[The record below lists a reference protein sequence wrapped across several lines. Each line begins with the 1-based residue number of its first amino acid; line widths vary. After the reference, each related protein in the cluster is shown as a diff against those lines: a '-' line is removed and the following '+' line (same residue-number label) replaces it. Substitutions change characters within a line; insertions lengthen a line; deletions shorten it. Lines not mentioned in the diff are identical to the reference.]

1 MRVGIITFHASH
13 NYGSVLQA
21 YALQQTVMSLG
32 HECEIIN
39 FRTQR
44 QIDFYK
50 PFYCQN
56 IFRAKLKALLYPF
69 LAAAVRGKYEK
80 FESFIN
86 EKYVMSASQYATVD
100 ELSQTA
106 FDYDAVICGS
116 DQIWNTTCIDFDE
129 AYLLTFI
136 NNVRKI
142 AYAPSM
148 GPRAALAL
156 IPNKQELF
164 NNIIPQFDFI
174 SVRENAS
181 KEVIEKVC
189 GLTVDVVVEPTLLL
203 NSEDW
208 NQLLG
213 TKPLV
218 AGDYIFFYAAWDDMD
233 AYNEAIK
240 IASELNTKLVVSM
253 PYWYHKF
260 HGHPN
265 VEFYVNCGPEEFL
278 NLLKYSRMV
287 IGASFH
293 AVAFSIIYGKQ
304 FYAINGMND
313 NRISNLIQPLS
324 IQFFAERPHSFLTD
338 DELSS
343 VYHDVKKKL
352 NDITDKSRTYLKKAL
367 S

>member
-1 MRVGIITFHASH
+1 MKVGIITFHAAH
-13 NYGSVLQA
+13 NYGAVLQA

-56 IFRAKLKALLYPF
+56 RFRAKLKALLYPS

-86 EKYVMSASQYATVD
+86 EKYLMSASQYATVD

-116 DQIWNTTCIDFDE
+116 DQIWNTTCFDFDD
-129 AYLLTFI
+129 AYWLTFI

-164 NNIIPQFDFI
+164 KRVIPQFDFI

-181 KEVIEKVC
+181 KEVIEKLC
-189 GLTVDVVVEPTLLL
+189 GITADVVVDPTLLL

-208 NQLLG
+208 NQLSG
-213 TKPLV
+213 TKTLV
-218 AGDYIFFYAAWDDMD
+218 AGDYIFFYAAWDDMN

-240 IASELNTKLVVSM
+240 IASELHTKLVVSM

-260 HGHPN
+260 HRHPN
-265 VEFYVNCGPEEFL
+265 VEYYVNCGPEEFL

-313 NRISNLIQPLS
+313 NRVSNLLRPLS
-324 IQFFAERPHSFLTD
+324 IECFAKSPDLFMTDQELTSIYND
-338 DELSS
+338 VRIKLS
-343 VYHDVKKKL
+343 
-352 NDITDKSRTYLKKAL
+352 DITDKSRSYLKNSLA
-367 S
+367 

>member
-44 QIDFYK
+44 QIDLYK

-56 IFRAKLKALLYPF
+56 RFRAKLKALLYPI
-69 LAAAVRGKYEK
+69 LAVAVRGKYEK

-116 DQIWNTTCIDFDE
+116 DQIWNTNCYDFDE

-181 KEVIEKVC
+181 KEVIEKIC
-189 GLTVDVVVEPTLLL
+189 GLTADVVVDPTLLL
-203 NSEDW
+203 NSEYW
-208 NQLLG
+208 NQLSG

-218 AGDYIFFYAAWDDMD
+218 AGDYIFFYSPWDNIEVYD
-233 AYNEAIK
+233 EAIK
-240 IASELNTKLVVSM
+240 IASEMHTKLVISL
-253 PYWYHKF
+253 PYWYPKF
-260 HGHPN
+260 HRNPN
-265 VEFYVNCGPEEFL
+265 VVYFVNSGPLEFL
-278 NLLKYSRMV
+278 NLVKYSRMV

-304 FYAINGMND
+304 FYAVDGMND
-313 NRISNLIQPLS
+313 NRVSNLLRPLS
-324 IQFFAERPHSFLTD
+324 IECFAKSPDLFMTDQELTSIYNDVRIKLTD
-338 DELSS
+338 
-343 VYHDVKKKL
+343 
-352 NDITDKSRTYLKKAL
+352 ITNKSRAYLEKAL